1 MKKEI
6 EIDLVSEEDLFER
19 YNKNIVSEDL
29 INYIVRKTI
38 NIGSEYKIKL
48 IINNETINKNVVSLI
63 KEGLLKE
70 YERCKIEYIRNNIM
84 QLVYLVI
91 GILILI
97 ISNIITETVF
107 KEIILIGGWLFIWTM
122 AEMELFQDNSNR
134 RRRKILKKLLV
145 SEIVEK

>member
-1 MKKEI
+1 MEKEI
-6 EIDLVSEEDLFER
+6 AIDLVSEEDLFER
-19 YNKNIVSEDL
+19 YNKKDVSEDL

-48 IINNETINKNVVSLI
+48 IINNETKNKNVVSLI
-63 KEGLLKE
+63 KEGLEKE
-70 YERCKIEYIRNNIM
+70 YERCKIEYIRNNIV

-97 ISNIITETVF
+97 ISNIITEAVF

>member
-1 MKKEI
+1 MEKEI

-19 YNKNIVSEDL
+19 YNKKDVSEDL

-38 NIGSEYKIKL
+38 NIGSDYKIKF
-48 IINNETINKNVVSLI
+48 IINNETKNKNVVSLI
-63 KEGLLKE
+63 KEGLEKE
-70 YERCKIEYIRNNIM
+70 YERCKIEYIRNNIV

-97 ISNIITETVF
+97 ISNIITEAVF

>member
-1 MKKEI
+1 MEKEI

-19 YNKNIVSEDL
+19 YNKKVVSEDL

-48 IINNETINKNVVSLI
+48 IINNETKNKNVVSLI
-63 KEGLLKE
+63 KEGLEKE

-107 KEIILIGGWLFIWTM
+107 KEIILIGGWLFIWNM
-122 AEMELFQDNSNR
+122 GEMELFQDNSNR

>member
-6 EIDLVSEEDLFER
+6 ELDLVSEEDLFER

-48 IINNETINKNVVSLI
+48 IINNETKNKNVVSLI

-70 YERCKIEYIRNNIM
+70 YEKCKIEYIRNNIV

-91 GILILI
+91 GIIILI
-97 ISNIITETVF
+97 FSNIITEAVF

>member
-1 MKKEI
+1 MEKEI
-6 EIDLVSEEDLFER
+6 VIDLVNDEDLFEK
-19 YNKNIVSEDL
+19 YNKSNVSEEL
-29 INYIVRKTI
+29 INYVIKNTI
-38 NIGSEYKIKL
+38 SIDLAYKIK
-48 IINNETINKNVVSLI
+48 IVINNKTKNKDVITLI

-70 YERCKIEYIRNNIM
+70 YERCKREYVRNNII

-97 ISNIITETVF
+97 FSNIITEAVF

>member
-1 MKKEI
+1 MEKEI

-19 YNKNIVSEDL
+19 YNKKDVSEDL

-48 IINNETINKNVVSLI
+48 TINNETKNKNVVSLI
-63 KEGLLKE
+63 KEGLEKE

>member
-1 MKKEI
+1 MEKEI

-19 YNKNIVSEDL
+19 YNKKVVSEDL

-48 IINNETINKNVVSLI
+48 IINNETKNKNVVSLI
-63 KEGLLKE
+63 KEGLEKE

-122 AEMELFQDNSNR
+122 AEMELFQDNSYR

>member
-1 MKKEI
+1 MEKI
-6 EIDLVSEEDLFER
+6 VEIDLVSEEDLFER

-38 NIGSEYKIKL
+38 NIESEYKIKL
-48 IINNETINKNVVSLI
+48 IINNETENKNVVSLI
-63 KEGLLKE
+63 KDGLLKE
-70 YERCKIEYIRNNIM
+70 YERCKIEYVRNNIV

-91 GILILI
+91 GIIILI
-97 ISNIITETVF
+97 FSNIITEAVF